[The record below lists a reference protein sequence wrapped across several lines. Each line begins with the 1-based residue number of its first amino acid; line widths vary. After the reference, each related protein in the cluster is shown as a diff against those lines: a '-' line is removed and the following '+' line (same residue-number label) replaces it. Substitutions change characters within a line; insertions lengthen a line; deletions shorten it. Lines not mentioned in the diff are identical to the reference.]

1 MLLYNDYDIEGRF
14 VRYARGKVRDIYPI
28 RSNKK
33 KSFHLTTPKPMIN
46 SLTPQQ
52 EEIDCKSFYEMYKN
66 DECSYKNAI
75 NGYIA
80 GYLEHYIIIGFTD
93 NRGCIKSF
101 NDHVTY
107 DTSFVSYRLSKLKH
121 ITIVNNG
128 KENIIS
134 HT

>member
-14 VRYARGKVRDIYPI
+14 VRYARGKVRDLYPSP
-28 RSNKK
+28 SNKK
-33 KSFHLTTPKPMIN
+33 KYLHSTTTKPMIN

-52 EEIDCKSFYEMYKN
+52 KEIDCKSFYEMYKN
-66 DECSYKNAI
+66 NQCSYKNAI

-134 HT
+134 YT